1 MLLLFQPSLAQ
12 STLTHIAGA
21 GPMTMCAYDGVVISV
36 SLESPLLIVFLVLL
50 LFTAKF

>member
-12 STLTHIAGA
+12 STLTHIGGA
-21 GPMTMCAYDGVVISV
+21 GPMIMCAYDGVVISV
-36 SLESPLLIVFLVLL
+36 SLESPLIVFLVLL